1 MSEIVMN
8 KRERGKELIP
18 QVKRHRPLDS
28 KSVARHAEVFVIKG
42 DTMAM
47 KMGLSTFL
55 TEKR

>member
-1 MSEIVMN
+1 MN
-8 KRERGKELIP
+8 KRERSNESIP